1 MSEKQSQVQKQPSES
16 PMTGQPPQ
24 QAPEPKPEL
33 PKLFDPD
40 NDGPMTVDMTNEAA
54 GYSVPAGEEKHVH
67 IRMYIGARYDANTGK
82 EIANYAIQ
90 KFNVIDFKNFE
101 KQASRLGYKYGF
113 MHKPKGFK
121 SVFNKK

>member
-1 MSEKQSQVQKQPSES
+1 MR
-16 PMTGQPPQ
+16 GQPLQ
-24 QAPEPKPEL
+24 QAPKPKPAL

-40 NDGPMTVDMTNEAA
+40 NDGPMTVDMTKEAA
-54 GYSVPAGEEKHVH
+54 EYRVPAGEERYVH

-82 EIANYAIQ
+82 EIANYSIQ

-101 KQASRLGYKYGF
+101 KQAPRLGYKYGF

-121 SVFNKK
+121 SIFSKN

>member
-1 MSEKQSQVQKQPSES
+1 MMALPARS
-16 PMTGQPPQ
+16 PKPQ
-24 QAPEPKPEL
+24 QVL

-40 NDGPMTVDMTNEAA
+40 NDGPAVVDMTAEAKM
-54 GYSVPAGEEKHVH
+54 YKVPRGEEKHVH
-67 IRMYIGARYDANTGK
+67 VRLYVGPRYDTNTGV

-113 MHKPKGFK
+113 MYKPKKFK